1 MAYYPTNMINIINLI
16 ERRRRDHPAVA
27 VANRSGRDQALGVR
41 AQVRSLSTKVGED
54 DYVQD
59 DKDL

>member
-1 MAYYPTNMINIINLI
+1 MINIINLI